1 MNRHRLLPFRLARLL
16 LGISLVVACAGW
28 AVAEPRLALVI
39 GNGAYADMPLANP
52 ANDAQD
58 LSAALSR
65 LGFAVTSRTN
75 LGRSEMNRVIKE
87 FAEELARQQAVGLFY
102 FAGHGVQVRGKNY
115 LLPVG
120 QRFEAEADVE
130 ADAVDANWVLARL
143 EDAGNPLNL
152 LILDACRNNPLRR
165 SGRSAAR
172 GLARMEAPSG
182 ALIAFAAQAGAEASD
197 VGGRNGLYTKYL
209 LQYIST
215 PGLPVEQV
223 FKRVRVDVE
232 QASGLKQSPEEL
244 NKLRGDFYFVPPASG
259 SAGTQVASLRPE
271 PARPAPMPPPSSA
284 PRSEDPETQ
293 FWSEVKA
300 SGAKEYYEAYVKQY
314 PKGKYVALA
323 KVELKKLEDQE
334 KTQKAREA
342 AEVQRLQREAAE
354 RERAEAARLQAE
366 AARQK
371 ADEARQRAEAE
382 RLARVAPK
390 VRVKDAWVRNT
401 KPARKSTCA
410 FMEITSSDEAALLSA
425 ASPAAGVVEI
435 HTLKMED
442 GVMKM
447 RRIPKLD
454 LPAGKGVTLQPGGYC
469 IWLTELKQQMN
480 MGDVVPI
487 TLKIEGKDKKV
498 QTVEIKADVR

>member
-1 MNRHRLLPFRLARLL
+1 MMPRDKSPFIFVLALLAAMWAALVSPFAQ
-16 LGISLVVACAGW
+16 AGR
-28 AVAEPRLALVI
+28 VALVI
-39 GNGAYADMPLANP
+39 GNGAYADIPLRNP
-52 ANDAQD
+52 ANDARAM
-58 LSAALSR
+58 SAKLR
-65 LGFAVTSRTN
+65 ELGFSVVYRENLTTRQIGGALREFRSRISPGDEAV
-75 LGRSEMNRVIKE
+75 V
-87 FAEELARQQAVGLFY
+87 FY
-102 FAGHGVQVRGKNY
+102 AGHGLQVKGSNY
-115 LLPVG
+115 LP
-120 QRFEAEADVE
+120 
-130 ADAVDANWVLARL
+130 AVDAEISSEEDVPQQSISLTHLLDTL
-143 EDAGNPLNL
+143 EESKAGVK
-152 LILDACRNNPLRR
+152 IVFLDACRNNPYARQF
-165 SGRSAAR
+165 RSAER
-172 GLARMEAPSG
+172 GLSRVGAAPSG
-182 ALIAFAAQAGAEASD
+182 TLISFATKPGSVAADGTGQ
-197 VGGRNGLYTKYL
+197 NGLYTEQL
-209 LQYIST
+209 LRHIGAEGVPVELMLKEVAIQ
-215 PGLPVEQV
+215 VEQV
-223 FKRVRVDVE
+223 S
-232 QASGLKQSPEEL
+232 AGKQEPWSEG
-244 NKLRGDFYFVPPASG
+244 NIKGNFYFKPGG
-259 SAGTQVASLRPE
+259 SPGTQVASLRPE